1 MPESEYIDTQGMTGG
16 RITGEVP
23 KEPIK
28 HPPMPV
34 REMKIFTDQERKE
47 LKEII
52 NEVLDDRVY
61 KHEDDSWLYR
71 GTY

>member
-1 MPESEYIDTQGMTGG
+1 MDKIDTQGMSVP
-16 RITGEVP
+16 GEAP
-23 KEPIK
+23 TEPVAYS
-28 HPPMPV
+28 PMPV
-34 REMKIFTDQERKE
+34 RKMTIFTNQERKE

-52 NEVLDDRVY
+52 HEVLNEREY